1 MSEGRPLTG
10 RKVLLIILA
19 FFGVIITVNLVLAF
33 NAIRTFP
40 GLEVKNSYVASQQFD
55 ALREAQIGL
64 GWRLAVD
71 YGDGELMLRF
81 VDAAGQPVQ
90 PAKLEATVGRATER
104 RSDVTPVFEYSDGI
118 FKAPL
123 DLAPGIWEVRLKAY
137 SDDGTLFRQTRE
149 LFVKE

>member
-40 GLEVKNSYVASQQFD
+40 GLE
-55 ALREAQIGL
+55 E
-64 GWRLAVD
+64 
-71 YGDGELMLRF
+71 
-81 VDAAGQPVQ
+81 

-104 RSDVTPVFEYSDGI
+104 RSDVTPAFGYSDGA
-118 FKAPL
+118 FRAPL